1 MTDLQ
6 QQQDKITEFWNE
18 RGATYEDQAI
28 HRVQDEAEQRIWQTT
43 LHDLLPPAP
52 ADVVDVGTGT
62 GYLAFIAAAAGYR
75 VTGVEIADGMLGVA
89 QEKARELTA
98 GNAPTLIKGDAMEPP
113 LPAASADAVVS
124 RQVLW
129 TLVDPARAF
138 RSWFALLRPGGRI
151 IAFHGAPRS
160 SDDRLPN
167 SVANPRWR
175 DAWEKRYTSDVLEHL
190 PLRHQPTV
198 DPVLEHVHAAGFT
211 DVQSVR
217 LDAIEKFEQEQ
228 GLRDLIWLALVAT
241 RPADTGR

>member
-89 QEKARELTA
+89 QKKAAETPT
-98 GNAPTLIKGDAMEPP
+98 NAPTFLKGDAMDPP
-113 LPAASADAVVS
+113 LPASSADAIVS
-124 RQVLW
+124 RQVIW

-138 RSWFALLRPGGRI
+138 RSWFKLLRPGGRI
-151 IAFHGAPRS
+151 VAFHGSPTS
-160 SDDRLPN
+160 TEDRLPN
-167 SVANPRWR
+167 SVANPKWK
-175 DAWEKRYTSDVLEHL
+175 DAWEKRYTQDVLENL
-190 PLRHQPTV
+190 PLRHNPTL
-198 DPVLEHVHAAGFT
+198 DPVVEPARAAGLT
-211 DVQSVR
+211 DVQVVR
-217 LDAIEKFEQEQ
+217 LHAIEQFEKEQ

-241 RPADTGR
+241 RPADPAQ